1 MPTIGVSIDVNVPAE
16 TAYDQWR
23 QFEKLP
29 QFIEVGK
36 QVDPLDGN
44 PLQRKTESWIRT
56 QNGTPRSRA
65 RRHTTALFGRL
76 NPEPLRGL

>member
-44 PLQRKTESWIRT
+44 PLQRKTEIVDQDTEWDSEIT
-56 QNGTPRSRA
+56 CQTPYYRIVWSSQS
-65 RRHTTALFGRL
+65 
-76 NPEPLRGL
+76 